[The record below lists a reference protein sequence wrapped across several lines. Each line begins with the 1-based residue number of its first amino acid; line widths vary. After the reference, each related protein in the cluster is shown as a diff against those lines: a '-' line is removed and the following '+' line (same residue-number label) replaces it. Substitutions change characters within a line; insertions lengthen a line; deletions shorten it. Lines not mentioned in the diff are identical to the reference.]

1 MNWRQ
6 GLLIGLAGVS
16 ALVASG
22 VVYISQRVDAYIVEQ
37 GASGAYLAARQAT
50 LSKDSEAAGDY
61 WSIALLARPKDQ
73 NLLSAA
79 LQAQILAGQ
88 AEAGVTSAQR
98 IIADK
103 QDHRQAR
110 LLLAIDAFKQKNYAA
125 AQSHLSAMEKGPF
138 AEMLNPNIRLWIS
151 VAQKD
156 LAARDRA
163 IQQLGRG
170 SVFAS
175 VPLSHSARVLE
186 LAGEPDKAE
195 RYYQDGVRAGGARY
209 LFFTLSYG
217 EFLHRRG
224 ELRRARKLY
233 AFYASQNLDNA
244 YLKAAQARLDV
255 DQPAPLEA
263 SPQAGLASAF
273 GAIAEAMA
281 TEQRMELALGF
292 YRMAQHLEPENDRIS
307 FAIASLMGQRERF
320 VRAAEE
326 FAAIAADA
334 PSYADAQIQRAQ
346 MLFQAG
352 ASEAAIAVLSAQ
364 ARAMPDNRDIL
375 ISLGDLYRSEQRFAE
390 AETAYDK
397 AIEMG
402 TEIAQG
408 PNPRDWF
415 LYFARGMMRERL
427 GSWDMAE
434 LDLQTARKL
443 SGDEP
448 NVLNYLGY
456 SWINQGIYLD
466 EGLKII
472 REAVKKEPKNGAFVD
487 SLGWAH
493 YRLGN
498 YKQALILLERA
509 SKIESGDPVVT
520 DHLGDA
526 LWRVGRQVEARYQ
539 WRKALAFEPTLEDRA
554 KIEDKLLTGL
564 GPAEKKKPKAH
575 MPRGG
580 TAI

>member
-1 MNWRQ
+1 MNWRH
-6 GLLIGLAGVS
+6 GILIGLAGVS

-61 WSIALLARPKDQ
+61 WSMALLARPNDER
-73 NLLSAA
+73 LLREA

-88 AEAGVTSAQR
+88 VNASVATAERIVAG
-98 IIADK
+98 K
-103 QDHRQAR
+103 QENRQAR
-110 LLLAIDAFKQKNYAA
+110 LLLAIDAFKHKDYKA
-125 AQSHLSAMEKGPF
+125 SLTHLDAMEKGPF

-151 VAQKD
+151 VAQGD
-156 LAARDRA
+156 EAARDRA
-163 IQQLGRG
+163 IQKLGRG
-170 SVFAS
+170 SVFSA
-175 VPLSHSARVLE
+175 VPLSQSARVLE
-186 LAGEPDKAE
+186 LNAEPQKAQ
-195 RYYQDGVRAGGARY
+195 RYYQDAVRAGGARY

-217 EFLHRRG
+217 EFLHRQG
-224 ELRRARKLY
+224 EIERARKLY
-233 AFYASQNLDNA
+233 AFFASQNLDNA
-244 YLKAAQARLDV
+244 YIKAAQTRLDFNTPV
-255 DQPAPLEA
+255 PLST
-263 SPQAGLASAF
+263 SPQTGLASAF
-273 GAIAEAMA
+273 SAIAEAMA
-281 TEQRMELALGF
+281 NEQRMELALGF
-292 YRMAQHLEPENDRIS
+292 YRMAQHLTPENDRVS
-307 FAIASLMGQRERF
+307 FAVASLMGQRERF

-326 FAAIAADA
+326 FGAISRDA
-334 PSYADAQIQRAQ
+334 VSYADAQIQRAQ

-364 ARAMPDNRDIL
+364 SRAMPDNSDIF
-375 ISLGDLYRSEQRFAE
+375 ISLGDLYRSEHRFAE

-402 TEIAQG
+402 TGAAQD

-427 GSWDMAE
+427 GTWGMAE

-472 REAVKKEPKNGAFVD
+472 REAVTKEPKNGAFVD

-526 LWRVGRQVEARYQ
+526 LWRVGRKVEARYQ
-539 WRKALAFEPTLEDRA
+539 WRKALAFEPSAEDRA
-554 KIEDKLLTGL
+554 KMEDKLLKGL
-564 GPAEKKKPKAH
+564 GPPEKKKPKAH

>member
-6 GLLIGLAGVS
+6 GILIGLAGVS

-37 GASGAYLAARQAT
+37 GAAGAYLAARQAT
-50 LSKDSEAAGDY
+50 LSKDAAAAGDY
-61 WSIALLARPKDQ
+61 WSMALLARPQDGQ
-73 NLLSAA
+73 LLRQA

-88 AEAGVTSAQR
+88 MDASLDTATR
-98 IIADK
+98 ILADK
-103 QDHRQAR
+103 PTNRQAR
-110 LLLAIDAFKQKNYAA
+110 LLLAIDAFKNKNYDA
-125 AQSHLSAMEKGPF
+125 AQTHLDTMEKGPF

-151 VAQKD
+151 VAQND
-156 LAARDRA
+156 EAARARA
-163 IQQLGRG
+163 IEKLARG
-170 SVFAS
+170 SVLAA
-175 VPLSHSARVLE
+175 VPLAQSAHVLE
-186 LAGEPDKAE
+186 LNGETDKAQ
-195 RYYQDGVRAGGARY
+195 RYYSDAIRAGGARY
-209 LFFTLSYG
+209 IFFTLSYG
-217 EFLHRRG
+217 GFLQRQG
-224 ELRRARKLY
+224 ELAQAQKLY
-233 AFYASQNLDNA
+233 AFWASQNLDNA
-244 YLKAAQARLDV
+244 YIQDAQNRLEV
-255 DQPAPLEA
+255 DQPPALNTN
-263 SPQAGLASAF
+263 PQSGLASAF
-273 GAIAEAMA
+273 SAIAEAMA
-281 TEQRMELALGF
+281 SEQRMDLALGF
-292 YRMAQHLEPENDRIS
+292 YRMAQHLEPDNDRTN
-307 FAIASLMGQRERF
+307 FAVATLLGARERF
-320 VRAAEE
+320 VRAAEQ
-326 FAAIAADA
+326 FAAIPSKAV
-334 PSYADAQIQRAQ
+334 SYADAQIQRAQ
-346 MLFQAG
+346 MLFRAG
-352 ASEAAIAVLSAQ
+352 AGEAAIAVLSAQ
-364 ARAMPDNRDIL
+364 SRANPENRDIF
-375 ISLGDLYRSEQRFAE
+375 ISLGDLYRSEHRFAE

-402 TEIAQG
+402 TGSAQD

-427 GSWDMAE
+427 GTWDLAE

-509 SKIESGDPVVT
+509 SQIESADPVVT

-526 LWRVGRQVEARYQ
+526 LWRVGRKVEARYQ
-539 WRKALAFEPTLEDRA
+539 WRKALAFEPTPEDRV
-554 KIEDKLLTGL
+554 KIEEKLLVGL
-564 GPAEKKKPKAH
+564 GPPEKKKPKAH

>member
-1 MNWRQ
+1 MKWRQ
-6 GLLIGLAGVS
+6 GILIGLAGAS
-16 ALVASG
+16 ALAASG
-22 VVYISQRVDAYIVEQ
+22 VVYVSQRVDAYIVEQ

-50 LSKDSEAAGDY
+50 LSKDANSAGDY
-61 WSIALLARPKDQ
+61 WSRALMARPKDP
-73 NLLSAA
+73 NLLREA
-79 LQAQILAGQ
+79 LQSQIMAGQ
-88 AEAGVTSAQR
+88 IRASVATAET
-98 IIADK
+98 IISQK
-103 QDHRQAR
+103 QENRQAR
-110 LLLAIDAFKQKNYAA
+110 LVLAIDAFKHENYEAA
-125 AQSHLSAMEKGPF
+125 LTHLDAMEKGPF

-151 VAQKD
+151 VALDDEK
-156 LAARDRA
+156 ARDRA
-163 IQQLGRG
+163 IQKLARG
-170 SVFAS
+170 SVFAP
-175 VPLSHSARVLE
+175 VPLSQSARVLE
-186 LAGEPDKAE
+186 LNGQPEKAQ
-195 RYYQDGVRAGGARY
+195 RYYQDGVRANGARY

-217 EFLHRRG
+217 AFLHRQG
-224 ELRRARKLY
+224 ELERAEKLY
-233 AFYASQNLDNA
+233 NFYASQNLDNA
-244 YLKAAQARLDV
+244 YLKAAQTRLAQAR
-255 DQPAPLEA
+255 PAPLRIT
-263 SPQAGLASAF
+263 PQEGLASAF
-273 GAIAEAMA
+273 ASIAEAMA
-281 TEQRMELALGF
+281 SENRMDLALGF
-292 YRMAQHLEPENDRIS
+292 YRMAQHLQPDNDRVT
-307 FAIASLMGQRERF
+307 FAVASLMGQRERY

-326 FAAIAADA
+326 FGAIPRAAV
-334 PSYADAQIQRAQ
+334 SYADAQIQRAQ

-364 ARAMPDNRDIL
+364 SRAMPDNRDIF
-375 ISLGDLYRSEQRFAE
+375 ISLGDLYRSEHRFDE

-397 AIEMG
+397 AIAMG
-402 TEIAQG
+402 SGTAQD

-427 GSWDMAE
+427 GDWDSAE
-434 LDLQTARKL
+434 LDLQTARAL

-498 YKQALILLERA
+498 YKQALILLVRA
-509 SKIESGDPVVT
+509 SQIESGDPVVT

-526 LWRVGRQVEARYQ
+526 LWRVGRKVEARYQ
-539 WRKALAFEPTLEDRA
+539 WRKALAFAPSDEERV
-554 KIEDKLLTGL
+554 KIEEKLLTGL

>member
-1 MNWRQ
+1 MNWRN
-6 GLLIGLAGVS
+6 GILMGLAGVS

-22 VVYISQRVDAYIVEQ
+22 VVYISQRVDAYIIEQ

-61 WSIALLARPKDQ
+61 WSMALLARPKDER
-73 NLLSAA
+73 LLREA

-88 AEAGVTSAQR
+88 IDASVVTAERIVAG
-98 IIADK
+98 K
-103 QDHRQAR
+103 QENRQAR
-110 LLLAIDAFKQKNYAA
+110 LLLAIDAFKHKDYKQALT
-125 AQSHLSAMEKGPF
+125 HLDAMEKGPF

-151 VAQKD
+151 VAQGD
-156 LAARDRA
+156 EAARDRA
-163 IQQLGRG
+163 IEKLGRG
-170 SVFAS
+170 SVFAA
-175 VPLSHSARVLE
+175 VPLSQSARVLE
-186 LAGEPDKAE
+186 LNAEPQKAQ
-195 RYYQDGVRAGGARY
+195 RYYQDAVRAGGARY

-217 EFLHRRG
+217 AFLHRQG
-224 ELRRARKLY
+224 EIERARKLY
-233 AFYASQNLDNA
+233 AFFASQNLDNA
-244 YLKAAQARLDV
+244 YIKAAQTRLEFNTP
-255 DQPAPLEA
+255 QPL
-263 SPQAGLASAF
+263 STNPQTGLASAF
-273 GAIAEAMA
+273 SAIAEAMA
-281 TEQRMELALGF
+281 NEQRMELALGF
-292 YRMAQHLEPENDRIS
+292 YRMAQHLDPENDRVS
-307 FAIASLMGQRERF
+307 FAVASLLGQRERF

-326 FAAIAADA
+326 FGAISSDA
-334 PSYADAQIQRAQ
+334 VSYADAQIQRAQ

-364 ARAMPDNRDIL
+364 SRAMPDNRDIF
-375 ISLGDLYRSEQRFAE
+375 ISLGDLYRSEHRFAE

-402 TEIAQG
+402 TGASQD

-427 GSWDMAE
+427 GTWDMAE
-434 LDLQTARKL
+434 LDLQIARKL

-472 REAVKKEPKNGAFVD
+472 REAVTKEPKNGAFVD

-509 SKIESGDPVVT
+509 SKIESADPVVT

-526 LWRVGRQVEARYQ
+526 LWRVGRKVEARYQ
-539 WRKALAFEPTLEDRA
+539 WRKALAFEPSSEDRA
-554 KIEDKLLTGL
+554 KIEAKLLKGL
-564 GPAEKKKPKAH
+564 GPPEKKKPKAH

>member
-1 MNWRQ
+1 MNWRN
-6 GLLIGLAGVS
+6 GILMGLAGVS

-22 VVYISQRVDAYIVEQ
+22 VVYISQRVDAYIIEQ

-61 WSIALLARPKDQ
+61 WSMALLARPKDER
-73 NLLSAA
+73 LLREA

-88 AEAGVTSAQR
+88 IDASVVTAERIVAG
-98 IIADK
+98 K
-103 QDHRQAR
+103 QENRQAR
-110 LLLAIDAFKQKNYAA
+110 LLLAIDAFKHKDYKQALT
-125 AQSHLSAMEKGPF
+125 HLDAMEKGPF

-151 VAQKD
+151 VAQGD
-156 LAARDRA
+156 EAARDRA
-163 IQQLGRG
+163 IEKLGRG
-170 SVFAS
+170 SVFAA
-175 VPLSHSARVLE
+175 VPLSQSAGVLE
-186 LAGEPDKAE
+186 LNAEPQKAQ
-195 RYYQDGVRAGGARY
+195 RYYQDAVRAGGARY

-217 EFLHRRG
+217 AFLHRQG
-224 ELRRARKLY
+224 EIERARKLY
-233 AFYASQNLDNA
+233 AFFASQNLDNA
-244 YLKAAQARLDV
+244 YIKAAQTRLEFNTP
-255 DQPAPLEA
+255 QPL
-263 SPQAGLASAF
+263 STNPQTGLASAF
-273 GAIAEAMA
+273 SAIAEAMA
-281 TEQRMELALGF
+281 NEQRMELALGF
-292 YRMAQHLEPENDRIS
+292 YRMAQHLDPENDRVS
-307 FAIASLMGQRERF
+307 FAVASLLGQRERF

-326 FAAIAADA
+326 FGAISSDA
-334 PSYADAQIQRAQ
+334 VSYADAQIQRAQ

-364 ARAMPDNRDIL
+364 SRAMPDNRDIF
-375 ISLGDLYRSEQRFAE
+375 ISLGDLYRSEHRFAE

-402 TEIAQG
+402 TGASQD

-427 GSWDMAE
+427 GTWDMAE
-434 LDLQTARKL
+434 LDLQIARKL

-472 REAVKKEPKNGAFVD
+472 REAVTKEPKNGAFVD

-509 SKIESGDPVVT
+509 SKIESADPVVT

-526 LWRVGRQVEARYQ
+526 LWRVGRKVEARYQ
-539 WRKALAFEPTLEDRA
+539 WRKALAFEPSSEDRA
-554 KIEDKLLTGL
+554 KIEAKLLKGL
-564 GPAEKKKPKAH
+564 GPPEKKKPKAH